1 MGQTRPTRL
10 DVVRPS
16 RYPGVVLELDVDTLR
31 AVARRY
37 PEARLVVL
45 FGSVARGEAVPWSD
59 ADVGVAGLPF
69 WRGLELGAELG
80 AMVGREVHVIDLDSA
95 SEALCFAVAREGILV
110 AEGAPDAWAC
120 FQAAAALRWFD
131 LQPIIARCAEGA
143 RRALLARGGR
153 GGG

>member
-1 MGQTRPTRL
+1 
-10 DVVRPS
+10 VV
-16 RYPGVVLELDVDTLR
+16 ELDLDTLR
-31 AVARRY
+31 TVAQRY

-59 ADVGVAGLPF
+59 ADVGVSGLPF

-80 AMVGREVHVIDLDSA
+80 ALVGREVHVVDLETA
-95 SEALCFAVAREGILV
+95 SEALCFAVARDGSLV
-110 AEGAPDAWAC
+110 AQGAPDAWAC
-120 FQAAAALRWFD
+120 FQAAAALRYFD

-153 GGG
+153 RGG